1 MILDKNNKKIKIGD
15 KIKNLDNNK
24 TFNFSKE
31 MEIVLHHAE
40 LLPHNFDKT
49 WKYNHLVKLS

>member
-1 MILDKNNKKIKIGD
+1 MILDRNNKEIKIGD

-24 TFNFSKE
+24 TFNFNEE

-40 LLPHNFDKT
+40 LITNNFNKT